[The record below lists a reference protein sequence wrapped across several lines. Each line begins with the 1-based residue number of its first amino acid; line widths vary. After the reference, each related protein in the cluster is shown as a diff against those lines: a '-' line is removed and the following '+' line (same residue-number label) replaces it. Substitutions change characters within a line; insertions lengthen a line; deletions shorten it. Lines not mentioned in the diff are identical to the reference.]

1 MPPGFAKID
10 LQARY
15 GVRFP
20 GEDGWHS
27 YSDLKTKQLITDQL
41 GTARIAPP
49 LILNAGSGGHSL
61 NQSKYQEVSVDL
73 FPSQFVD
80 RGNSVCA
87 SVTQLPFASSSFGL
101 IVCVGEVL
109 GYCDPAS
116 AIAELARVLSK
127 SGTLIC
133 DFGSTTS
140 FRYRFTK
147 TFARAAEMTT
157 DWYNGSTE
165 NIWIYSPEY
174 IQALL
179 SEHGFSIAAQFG
191 THYWSAVARRFGASP
206 ELSVVLERRLGWIR
220 APLSWADLRT
230 IVAVRETNELK

>member
-1 MPPGFAKID
+1 M
-10 LQARY
+10 
-15 GVRFP
+15 
-20 GEDGWHS
+20 
-27 YSDLKTKQLITDQL
+27 
-41 GTARIAPP
+41 RIVPP

-61 NQSKYQEVSVDL
+61 NQTRYREVCVDL

-80 RGNSVCA
+80 RGKSVCA
-87 SVTQLPFASSSFGL
+87 SVTQLPFVSSSFGL

-133 DFGSTTS
+133 DFGSSTS

-157 DWYNGSTE
+157 DWYNGSKE
-165 NIWIYSPEY
+165 KIWVYSPEY
-174 IQALL
+174 IQSLL
-179 SEHGFSIAAQFG
+179 SEHGFSIRAELG
-191 THYWSAVARRFGASP
+191 THYWSAVARRFGASS
-206 ELSVVLERRLGWIR
+206 ELSVAFEQRLAWIR
-220 APLSWADLRT
+220 APLNWADLRT
-230 IVAVRETNELK
+230 IVAVRETDESK